1 MLVNQIR
8 NIMTTMELNLRKQCF
23 TEFILSM
30 SEEEFTEL
38 ENYAKTLQQR
48 KVASKSKPYPWA
60 PTLDEMRSIVAE
72 SEENYRHGKFIEEED
87 MDNYLDSLK

>member
-60 PTLDEMRSIVAE
+60 V
-72 SEENYRHGKFIEEED
+72 SEEELTSCVREAREDVLYGRCISDEDLTEE
-87 MDNYLDSLK
+87 MKKW

>member
-1 MLVNQIR
+1 
-8 NIMTTMELNLRKQCF
+8 MTTMELNLRKQSF

-38 ENYAKTLQQR
+38 ENYAKALQQR

-60 PTLDEMRSIVAE
+60 PTPDEMRSVVAE
-72 SEENYRHGKFIEEED
+72 SEENYRRGKFIEEED